1 MNIIDFRI
9 EILSNFFG
17 IYIYT
22 VCSLSCCKV
31 NHHKSNPA
39 THDSNGRVTAHE
51 HQGQELQPLQS
62 ENDLVQDGAVD
73 DQWDGNGQVQQGEA
87 IGDEDPASLG
97 DRCHLIKYVEEQH
110 EPQDCVD
117 RFDREFGGGKE

>member
-1 MNIIDFRI
+1 MLCGAAGCGAGGGLHHDS
-9 EILSNFFG
+9 LSNFCVNIIYYGIEFSALFG

-31 NHHKSNPA
+31 NYHESNPA

-73 DQWDGNGQVQQGEA
+73 DQWDGNG
-87 IGDEDPASLG
+87 
-97 DRCHLIKYVEEQH
+97 
-110 EPQDCVD
+110 
-117 RFDREFGGGKE
+117 